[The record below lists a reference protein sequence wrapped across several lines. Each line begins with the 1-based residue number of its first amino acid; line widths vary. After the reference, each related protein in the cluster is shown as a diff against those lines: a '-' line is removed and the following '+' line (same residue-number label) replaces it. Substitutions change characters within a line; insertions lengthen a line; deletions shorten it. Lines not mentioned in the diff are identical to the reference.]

1 MIIRTMNNGLIAI
14 LLVNLWGSAH
24 SGYWD
29 KYTDSGSVF
38 CSYNYFFDGK
48 LCKECHRGSYG
59 INCSS
64 LCQPSTYGKFCSEKC
79 NCWNSACHYLN
90 IIGCNDPLTYI
101 NAAPEITP
109 DGDKEK
115 KEDINKTARYIFT
128 SQHFGKILIIS
139 SGTVTSLT
147 LMLLIGREIFKLYR
161 ISETSGNYQL
171 GMATPVVNN
180 TSGDI
185 TTSLNNS

>member
-90 IIGCNDPLTYI
+90 IIGCNDPLTSECVRGHYFVREDQRLSLLYERG
-101 NAAPEITP
+101 PGVITAVRERTR
-109 DGDKEK
+109 GNHYCMR
-115 KEDINKTARYIFT
+115 EDQRNYCCMREDQRY
-128 SQHFGKILIIS
+128 HCC
-139 SGTVTSLT
+139 
-147 LMLLIGREIFKLYR
+147 MREDQ
-161 ISETSGNYQL
+161 G
-171 GMATPVVNN
+171 
-180 TSGDI
+180 
-185 TTSLNNS
+185 

>member
-48 LCKECHRGSYG
+48 LCK
-59 INCSS
+59 
-64 LCQPSTYGKFCSEKC
+64 
-79 NCWNSACHYLN
+79 A
-90 IIGCNDPLTYI
+90 YI